1 MTTME
6 EITQKFLDA
15 LAEKDGQ
22 IASQNANMLLFA
34 LIILLD

>member
-15 LAEKDGQ
+15 LARKDEQ
-22 IASQNANMLLFA
+22 IASQNASMLLFA
-34 LIILLD
+34 FIILLD